1 MAEMDEFPPEVIDEF
16 QDSESQLTD
25 EQKLRIEENRR
36 KALELKR
43 KRQQSK
49 ETVPQWVVNR
59 HIYLWNTNLLVFTS
73 TVLST

>member
-1 MAEMDEFPPEVIDEF
+1 MDEFPPEVIDEF

-49 ETVPQWVVNR
+49 ETVPQ
-59 HIYLWNTNLLVFTS
+59 
-73 TVLST
+73 